1 METKE
6 QKLQQLKSQLSSQLL
21 NDQYVAAPQGVPTG
35 IQQLDEFL
43 FWQGFPKNGI
53 SLINAAPGLGAT
65 SFWLRAAREVSH
77 SARWS
82 AWINISEEKAVHNR
96 EDDFGLSS
104 RRKAEGVQKVLQGR
118 SNKEIKPK
126 ASSLLLNPLPL
137 WQQQIDLS
145 RLLVVQSP
153 LDSKKVFFSLQEVM
167 SCELFD
173 LIGCDLSTVQ
183 LKRYQL
189 ERLQRLSRKHKT
201 ALILHNSQGHR
212 YSPQLFSMILKL
224 ESKKI
229 TINRALY
236 RPTPHFIRR
245 IEYANFMSQLTQGM
259 QGISSRGFSQVQPL
273 RTVS

>member
-65 SFWLRAAREVSH
+65 SFWLRAAREVSN

-82 AWINISEEKAVHNR
+82 AWINIG
-96 EDDFGLSS
+96 EDSS
-104 RRKAEGVQKVLQGR
+104 
-118 SNKEIKPK
+118 
-126 ASSLLLNPLPL
+126 SSLLLNPLPL
-137 WQQQIDLS
+137 WQSGIDLS